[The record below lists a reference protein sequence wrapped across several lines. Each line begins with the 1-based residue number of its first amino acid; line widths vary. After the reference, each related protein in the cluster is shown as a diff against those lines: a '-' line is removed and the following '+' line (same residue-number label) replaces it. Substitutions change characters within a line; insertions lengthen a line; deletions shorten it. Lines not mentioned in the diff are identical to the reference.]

1 MRVVM
6 HLPPC
11 AVVVQMDKIAA
22 KEGALLKLRSQSEN
36 ERRHSDLEIARL
48 TQDVSLWRST
58 LMHASHGKVID
69 DTGDGLPSRSGMGE
83 GRPCLVPCRA
93 ESEAELL
100 AKLGSQWAS
109 TCSLLADVQAQ
120 DKSRH
125 FRRGQ
130 AAAIRV
136 ADRAGGEVIGASVA
150 LSMRQMVEDVVGLHQ
165 ELLLTIA
172 ELRLLVCVP
181 MGRTRAVCLS
191 KSLGAR
197 NTFLLH
203 RS

>member
-1 MRVVM
+1 M
-6 HLPPC
+6 
-11 AVVVQMDKIAA
+11 
-22 KEGALLKLRSQSEN
+22 
-36 ERRHSDLEIARL
+36 
-48 TQDVSLWRST
+48 
-58 LMHASHGKVID
+58 
-69 DTGDGLPSRSGMGE
+69 
-83 GRPCLVPCRA
+83 
-93 ESEAELL
+93 
-100 AKLGSQWAS
+100 
-109 TCSLLADVQAQ
+109 QAQ